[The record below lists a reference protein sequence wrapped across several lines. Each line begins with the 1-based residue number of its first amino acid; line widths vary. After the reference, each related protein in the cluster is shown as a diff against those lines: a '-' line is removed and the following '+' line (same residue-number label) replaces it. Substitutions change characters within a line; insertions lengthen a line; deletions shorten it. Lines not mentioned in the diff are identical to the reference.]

1 MSVLSNNPL
10 KQYFRR
16 PSVYLKLPSQGKF
29 YDNSVLELSPTNEL
43 PIYPMTAIDEVT
55 VKTPDS
61 LFNGSAIA
69 DLLKSCVPDL
79 KNPWLINSID
89 LDALLIAIRA
99 ASGGSNLDVDS
110 MCPSCNQSSTYG
122 VNLLNVLETLS
133 APDYSKELE
142 INELQI
148 KFRPLTYKEM
158 NEANMAQFELQKIF
172 VALEQVEDE
181 KLRLQKTQE
190 ALKSVTELTINILSL
205 TIEHVKTPNS
215 LVQEKEFIIDFL
227 SNCDKL
233 AFNAIRDYQSKLK
246 EKTEIKPLQ
255 IKCVSCQHQY
265 SQPFTL
271 NSTDFFG

>member
-1 MSVLSNNPL
+1 MSVISNNPL

-16 PSVYLKLPSQGKF
+16 PAVYLKLPSQGKF
-29 YDNSVLELSPTNEL
+29 YDKSVLELPPTNEL

-79 KNPWLINSID
+79 KNPWLINSVD

-110 MCPSCNQSSTYG
+110 LCPECKQSSTYG
-122 VNLLNVLETLS
+122 VNLLNVLESLS
-133 APDYSKELE
+133 APDYNKELE
-142 INELQI
+142 INELKI

-158 NEANMAQFELQKIF
+158 NEANVAQFELQKIF

-190 ALKSVTELTINILSL
+190 ALKSVTDLTINILSL
-205 TIEHVKTPNS
+205 TIEYVKTPNS
-215 LVQEKEFIIDFL
+215 LVQEKEFIVDFL